1 MLFFQPLSSETKTLD
16 GLNPYFV
23 VLDEV
28 AMMEKRDIY
37 DVMRTATAKR
47 KDYLMLLI
55 TTNGSIREN
64 IFDER
69 YSYAEKVLENTIKII
84 NFYLEFMNLMK
95 EMNEKNFNNLY
106 KANPNL
112 GILNILIILK
122 PNDKKH

>member
-1 MLFFQPLSSETKTLD
+1 MKVKRDKIEFIHNNSFFQPLSSETKTLD

-55 TTNGSIREN
+55 
-64 IFDER
+64 
-69 YSYAEKVLENTIKII
+69 
-84 NFYLEFMNLMK
+84 
-95 EMNEKNFNNLY
+95 
-106 KANPNL
+106 
-112 GILNILIILK
+112 
-122 PNDKKH
+122 